1 MHCSYPID
9 ITNGT
14 KINNTAKVVKNMN
27 QEATKARIISKPSLA
42 ETLRSLTIGK
52 PSTIKSNQFKT
63 NSVRNTISRLKKKG
77 FDFDATEEGLVD
89 EIRVT
94 RLK

>member
-1 MHCSYPID
+1 
-9 ITNGT
+9 
-14 KINNTAKVVKNMN
+14 MN

>member
-1 MHCSYPID
+1 M
-9 ITNGT
+9 
-14 KINNTAKVVKNMN
+14 NNTAKVVKNMN

>member
-1 MHCSYPID
+1 MHCSYPIG
-9 ITNGT
+9 ITNGA

-27 QEATKARIISKPSLA
+27 QEAIKAKIISKPSLA

>member
-1 MHCSYPID
+1 M
-9 ITNGT
+9 TNGA
-14 KINNTAKVVKNMN
+14 KFNNTAKIVKIMN
-27 QEATKARIISKPSLA
+27 QESTKARIISKPSLA

>member
-1 MHCSYPID
+1 MSIA
-9 ITNGT
+9 NGA
-14 KINNTAKVVKNMN
+14 KINNSAKIIKRMN
-27 QEATKARIISKPSLA
+27 QEAIKARIISKPSLA

-52 PSTIKSNQFKT
+52 PSIIKSNRFKT

-94 RLK
+94 RL

>member
-1 MHCSYPID
+1 
-9 ITNGT
+9 
-14 KINNTAKVVKNMN
+14 MN
-27 QEATKARIISKPSLA
+27 QEAIKAKIISKPSLA

>member
-1 MHCSYPID
+1 
-9 ITNGT
+9 
-14 KINNTAKVVKNMN
+14 MN
-27 QEATKARIISKPSLA
+27 QEATKAIIISKPSLA

-52 PSTIKSNQFKT
+52 PSTIPSNQFKT

-77 FDFDATEEGLVD
+77 FDFKATEEGLID
-89 EIRVT
+89 CIKVT

>member
-1 MHCSYPID
+1 
-9 ITNGT
+9 
-14 KINNTAKVVKNMN
+14 MN
-27 QEATKARIISKPSLA
+27 QEATKAKIISKPSLA
-42 ETLRSLTIGK
+42 DTLRALIIGK

-77 FDFDATEEGLVD
+77 YDFDATEEGLVD
-89 EIRVT
+89 EIQVT

>member
-1 MHCSYPID
+1 MHCSYPIG
-9 ITNGT
+9 ITNGA